1 MGWRYLNRRVEPAVI
16 SYIASVAVKLSPLM
30 QTTSG
35 HLIRARERMT
45 MPTPGGGGFQPR
57 LRRRIAEQVARTS
70 ADYTRDD
77 PAYHNPPR
85 S

>member
-35 HLIRARERMT
+35 HLIRARERDDNADAWRRWIST
-45 MPTPGGGGFQPR
+45 ASPSEDRGTGREDARR
-57 LRRRIAEQVARTS
+57 LYERRPCV
-70 ADYTRDD
+70 
-77 PAYHNPPR
+77 P
-85 S
+85 